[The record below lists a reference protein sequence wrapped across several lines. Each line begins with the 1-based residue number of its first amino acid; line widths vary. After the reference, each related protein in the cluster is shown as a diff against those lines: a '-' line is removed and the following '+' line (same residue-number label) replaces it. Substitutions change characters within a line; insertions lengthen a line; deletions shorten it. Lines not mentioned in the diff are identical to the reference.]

1 MRSCT
6 SLLEG
11 IGQMLVLLAAAV
23 LLAGCAST
31 DQLAAQA
38 TEGPDESC
46 PMVQVR
52 SYDDLFESVA
62 QEHQEDVR
70 IVGRALNE
78 DDGYAEVT
86 AAARRA
92 SEREIALRRAD
103 IPECLALVHLKAI
116 QSAQEMSQATE
127 MVLQGQP
134 DKASELLRSSSD
146 HLVKARR
153 LLDQELSR

>member
-1 MRSCT
+1 
-6 SLLEG
+6 
-11 IGQMLVLLAAAV
+11 MLVLLSAAL

-31 DQLAAQA
+31 DQLAARA
-38 TEGPDESC
+38 TEAPEESC
-46 PMVQVR
+46 PLVQVR
-52 SYDDLFESVA
+52 SYDELFESVA
-62 QEHQEDVR
+62 QEQQEDVR

-103 IPECLALVHLKAI
+103 IPECLAFVHLKAI

-127 MVLQGQP
+127 LVLQGQP

>member
-134 DKASELLRSSSD
+134 DKASELLRSSTD